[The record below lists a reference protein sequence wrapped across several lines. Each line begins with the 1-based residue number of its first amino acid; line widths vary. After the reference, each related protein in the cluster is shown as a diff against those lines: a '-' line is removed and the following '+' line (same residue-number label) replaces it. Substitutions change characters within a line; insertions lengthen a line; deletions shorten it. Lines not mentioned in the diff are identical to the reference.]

1 MSYVILDLEWNS
13 AYSYKLKHFVN
24 EIIEFGAVRL
34 DDELNIEST
43 YSSLVKHKIGRKLN
57 GKVKQLTKISITEL
71 KQDGVSFLDA
81 AESFADFLGD
91 STVLTWGT
99 SDIHALIE
107 NYSFFTGDYHIPF
120 LTSYCDLQE
129 YCERALDRYDEGNQ
143 MGLGACAE
151 LLGVSFSEE
160 EQHRAFADAYLSLKC
175 LKAVAGSAPL
185 ENSVLKADCED
196 FYERMTFKNHFI
208 TDINDPEVDKS
219 QLKFSCDRCGSPMR
233 RVKKWRL
240 HNKSFSSDFSC
251 KSCGRKFTG
260 RVAFKKRYEGVK
272 VTRKIVE
279 IVPKKKKAVPVAEQE
294 TVRTD

>member
-1 MSYVILDLEWNS
+1 M
-13 AYSYKLKHFVN
+13 
-24 EIIEFGAVRL
+24 RL
-34 DDELNIEST
+34 DDELNIESAF
-43 YSSLVKHKIGRKLN
+43 SSLVKPKIGRKLN

-71 KQDGVSFLDA
+71 KQDGVSFLTA
-81 AESFADFLGD
+81 AEKFAEFLGD

-120 LTSYCDLQE
+120 LKSYCDLQE

-175 LKAVAGSAPL
+175 LKAVENRSPL
-185 ENSVLKADCED
+185 ESSILKADCEE

-208 TDINDPEVDKS
+208 TDLADPEVDRNE
-219 QLKFSCDRCGSPMR
+219 LKFCCDRCGNPMR

-251 KSCGRKFTG
+251 KSCSRKFTG

-272 VTRKIVE
+272 VTRKIIE
-279 IVPKKKKAVPVAEQE
+279 IVPKKKKAPPLAEQE

>member
-13 AYSYKLKHFVN
+13 AYSYKLERFVN

-34 DDELNIEST
+34 DDEFNIEST
-43 YSSLVKHKIGRKLN
+43 FSVLVKPKIGRKLN
-57 GKVKQLTKISITEL
+57 GKVKQLTKISISEL
-71 KQDGVSFLDA
+71 KQDGVSFLTA
-81 AESFADFLGD
+81 AERFAGFLGD

-107 NYSFFTGDYHIPF
+107 NYTFFTGDYHIPF
-120 LTSYCDLQE
+120 LRSYCDLQE

-151 LLGVSFSEE
+151 LLGVEFSEE

-175 LKAVAGSAPL
+175 LKAVGNRSPL
-185 ENSVLKADCED
+185 EDSVLRADCEE

-208 TDINDPEVDKS
+208 TDLTAPEVDHDEM
-219 QLKFSCDRCGSPMR
+219 KFICDRCGGPMR
-233 RVKKWRL
+233 RVRKWRL

-260 RVAFKKRYEGVK
+260 RVAFKRRYEGVK

-279 IVPKKKKAVPVAEQE
+279 IVPKKKKAAATAEQE
-294 TVRTD
+294 TVRIE

>member
-1 MSYVILDLEWNS
+1 M
-13 AYSYKLKHFVN
+13 
-24 EIIEFGAVRL
+24 
-34 DDELNIEST
+34 T
-43 YSSLVKHKIGRKLN
+43 
-57 GKVKQLTKISITEL
+57 
-71 KQDGVSFLDA
+71 A
-81 AESFADFLGD
+81 AEKFAEFLGD

-120 LTSYCDLQE
+120 LKSYCDLQE

-175 LKAVAGSAPL
+175 LKAVENRSPL
-185 ENSVLKADCED
+185 ESSILKADCEE

-208 TDINDPEVDKS
+208 TDLADPEVDRNE
-219 QLKFSCDRCGSPMR
+219 LKFCCDRCGNPMR

-240 HNKSFSSDFSC
+240 HNKSFSAARAAA
-251 KSCGRKFTG
+251 GNLQAG
-260 RVAFKKRYEGVK
+260 
-272 VTRKIVE
+272 
-279 IVPKKKKAVPVAEQE
+279 
-294 TVRTD
+294 